1 MATFDFNTLQQV
13 VGVLMQANPR
23 ERDKVVRVVCLVFFF
38 SVRETVK
45 KRIKSL

>member
-23 ERDKVVRVVCLVFFF
+23 ERDKVVRVVFGFFL

-45 KRIKSL
+45 KIK